1 MLDVNKRLREAER
14 ALHHLE
20 LEIEQYRYHIDGL
33 AAHPQEAERARAA
46 LEKLTTQLAS
56 QRMCCDLLAGNS
68 TRCCTREIVAS
79 PATQP
84 AA

>member
-1 MLDVNKRLREAER
+1 MLDANTRLRVAER

-20 LEIEQYRYHIDGL
+20 LEIEQYRHHIDGL

-56 QRMCCDLLAGNS
+56 QRMYCDLLAKADLAGNS
-68 TRCCTREIVAS
+68 ARKSGPRVA
-79 PATQP
+79 
-84 AA
+84 